1 MATRFYLVTNL
12 EACFTFPLPGELIM
26 DIRGRRSL
34 VYNVCQYDEEKDI
47 TTVKIECACAR
58 VVLHRLERR
67 TRIEWYPPGIESST
81 PFSNEFW
88 DCDGFISLRFDMN
101 SE

>member
-1 MATRFYLVTNL
+1 
-12 EACFTFPLPGELIM
+12 M

-88 DCDGFISLRFDMN
+88 DCDGFISLRFDRITSYN
-101 SE
+101 VCYTKLLRDVITEPYVLEPGN